1 MAVTPVYIDVDL
13 VEAILQENN
22 DLEIQWLHNLLE
34 SGIKV
39 MGNHGRYLSAQRFID
54 KISPTLGERQD
65 SGQ

>member
-1 MAVTPVYIDVDL
+1 MAVRLIYIDVDI

-22 DLEIQWLHNLLE
+22 GLEIQWLHNLLK

-39 MGNHGRYLSAQRFID
+39 MGNKGRYLSVQRFLD